1 MDGDL
6 NLGIN
11 WSQLSTMVGPALQQQ
26 LSQKLSPQ
34 QLQALYET
42 EAFITQQGSRI
53 SVDIKFKE
61 TDADTDAVIK
71 SLLLDGLMRAIP
83 QVIKM
88 FRVRT
93 FARKLEEE
101 DAVPSGQHVDSEYG
115 SPAAKPGNGGIE

>member
-1 MDGDL
+1 MDGNL

-11 WSQLSTMVGPALQQQ
+11 WSQLSTMVGPALQQE

-71 SLLLDGLMRAIP
+71 SLLIDGLMRAIP

-88 FRVRT
+88 FRVRA
-93 FARKLEEE
+93 FARKLEE
-101 DAVPSGQHVDSEYG
+101 DDVPSGQHVDSEYG

>member
-1 MDGDL
+1 MDGNL

-11 WSQLSTMVGPALQQQ
+11 WGQLSTMVGPALQEE

-34 QLQALYET
+34 QLQALYES
-42 EAFITQQGSRI
+42 EAFITQQGCRI

-71 SLLLDGLMRAIP
+71 SLLLGGLMRAIP

-101 DAVPSGQHVDSEYG
+101 DAGSQDAEPESGQ
-115 SPAAKPGNGGIE
+115 GGIE

>member
-1 MDGDL
+1 MDGNL

-11 WSQLSTMVGPALQQQ
+11 WSQLSTMVGPALQQE

-71 SLLLDGLMRAIP
+71 SLLLGGLMRAIP

-101 DAVPSGQHVDSEYG
+101 GTVPQDAEPESEQ
-115 SPAAKPGNGGIE
+115 GGIE